1 MEVLITA
8 TGFSTLTLL
17 KSYMR
22 RFLEEAQL
30 NNLLKDLV
38 TQTRE
43 KLLAV
48 PERPVCTELASI
60 GIFDYRQLNI
70 LDHYKVLYRVE
81 GIPSTETPAS
91 LSSSQQ
97 SPRSSA
103 ESASQTHQT
112 RSESPQIFIIAFM
125 RQKQSAQKL
134 LVDMMLLA

>member
-81 GIPSTETPAS
+81 GIPSTQKPAT
-91 LSSSQQ
+91 LSSS
-97 SPRSSA
+97 RSSA
-103 ESASQTHQT
+103 ESASQTHQPQ
-112 RSESPQIFIIAFM
+112 SESPQIFIIAFM